1 MVKKELHYSLYLISG
16 GFSKYF
22 QCHTSMRR
30 RLSFQSHKNAL
41 FRECQPLLLP
51 SFFAFSLYFS
61 VTCKRQEDILALIT
75 MPNSCLSLY
84 LILKREI
91 FSSLITFQDTILSWQ
106 ASSGILFYV
115 SVSRKDNF
123 QEIVSPFIH
132 VSYAPKN
139 VAHHRQKK
147 SLKNPQK
154 AVK

>member
-106 ASSGILFYV
+106 ASSGILFM
-115 SVSRKDNF
+115 SLF
-123 QEIVSPFIH
+123 QEKTLFKKLCLH
-132 VSYAPKN
+132 SYTYSDAPKN
-139 VAHHRQKK
+139 VAHHRQKIH
-147 SLKNPQK
+147 
-154 AVK
+154 

>member
-1 MVKKELHYSLYLISG
+1 MSTTFIA
-16 GFSKYF
+16 F
-22 QCHTSMRR
+22 
-30 RLSFQSHKNAL
+30 
-41 FRECQPLLLP
+41 
-51 SFFAFSLYFS
+51 FFAFSLYFS

-115 SVSRKDNF
+115 SVSRKDTF

-132 VSYAPKN
+132 LQSRPIEMRPTILYLANHWTEFEMLLTPLRFLYLVMFSLLAFPSIPQFIAHFLQVS
-139 VAHHRQKK
+139 
-147 SLKNPQK
+147 
-154 AVK
+154 